1 MFVMN
6 QYCPKRSDIVESMLA
21 TVEMNPLHRHPSMRH
36 EIVVVVKTTN
46 VDRQRPNHGIDG
58 IDGIHHHFY
67 RKAQKLKLNLKGD
80 TFRTSCINQEGG
92 ENVR

>member
-1 MFVMN
+1 
-6 QYCPKRSDIVESMLA
+6 MLA

-58 IDGIHHHFY
+58 IDMSDDYFQTEFGLHIGD
-67 RKAQKLKLNLKGD
+67 KSCCTSNLHG
-80 TFRTSCINQEGG
+80 SC
-92 ENVR
+92 